1 MAEKKGSQK
10 SPEDSQGNGKK
21 KKIIIISIAAAVLL
35 LFLIAGAAAVFFLLK
50 GNGEDD
56 KEQSRLEVPV
66 PELDKNS
73 SIGPMVNI
81 DEFIVNIISAE
92 NSHYVK
98 ASFTLELNN
107 DVVREEVERRMP
119 QIRDS
124 ILLLLGNKTYDE
136 LQDLQG
142 KKQLKAELT
151 SKINSFLVT
160 GRVKSIYFTQF
171 VVQ

>member
-10 SPEDSQGNGKK
+10 PPEDPQGSGKK
-21 KKIIIISIAAAVLL
+21 KKIIIIAVAAAVLL
-35 LFLIAGAAAVFFLLK
+35 LLAAGAATLFFVLS
-50 GNGEDD
+50 GDTEED
-56 KEQSRLEVPV
+56 KKQSRLEVPV
-66 PELDKNS
+66 PDLDKSS

-92 NSHYVK
+92 SSHYVK

-151 SKINSFLVT
+151 SKINAFLVT

>member
-73 SIGPMVNI
+73 NIGPMVNI